1 MDIPSTLNEI
11 HQSLFYKDDRL
22 RVLELKKFLTENCY
36 LPETIAQ
43 VEKAKIAKQ
52 LAEEL
57 PLITLKEMIKKHGIK

>member
-43 VEKAKIAKQ
+43 VEKAKIVKQ
-52 LAEEL
+52 LAEQL
-57 PLITLKEMIKKHGIK
+57 PLLTLKELLKKHGIK

>member
-11 HQSLFYKDDRL
+11 HQSLFYKNDRL

-43 VEKAKIAKQ
+43 VEKAKIVKQ
-52 LAEEL
+52 LAEQL
-57 PLITLKEMIKKHGIK
+57 PLLTLKELLKKYGIK